1 MTWGRT
7 SAMVAMGALVVCA
20 SVARAQE
27 PARTAVEADSL
38 GRDTPRGTVLGFIDA
53 AGRGNFDAAALYLN
67 SDARGPDAGALAHQL
82 YVVLDT
88 RLPARPR
95 DLSDRPDGSQINPL
109 KPNQDVVGSITT
121 GDGPLDIVVER
132 VNRNGRRLWLFSHL
146 TLDAI
151 PAAYGEIDLVAV
163 ESHLPKVFLRPR
175 IAGIRPFNW
184 LTFLALP
191 LLYYVIGLVGV
202 PLSRG
207 LTAWRRRSGRPAV
220 RAAWIPGPIRLIV
233 LALVIRWLETTI
245 DLRFFERGF
254 WNTVVAM
261 LVAAAI
267 VWALLAGNEYGERR
281 IARRFSGMRYGEV
294 AGLLRLTRR
303 AADAVAVTVGIL
315 ILLRYFGI
323 DATAA
328 LAGLGIG
335 GIAVALSAQKT
346 LENVIGGV
354 SIIMDRAVRVGDF
367 LKVGDTSG
375 TVDFIGL
382 RSTRIRTLDRTV
394 LTVPNGQLA
403 TINIETLSVRDKFWF
418 HHVVPLRYETSA
430 AQMRDVVDGIR
441 TYLAGHPRVDR
452 TETLRVRFIR
462 FGAFSLDVDVF
473 AYIIAPDWERFLE
486 TQQELMLE
494 AMQIIGRAGAELA
507 LPAQRLHVV
516 ESLSLGGASRPAE
529 AAPVAPPTLRS
540 GSM

>member
-1 MTWGRT
+1 MIRGRACAT
-7 SAMVAMGALVVCA
+7 VALAAVLLCA

-27 PARTAVEADSL
+27 AARNAVEADSL
-38 GRDTPRGTVLGFIDA
+38 GRDTPRGTVLGFIEA
-53 AGRGNFDAAALYLN
+53 AGKGNFEAAALYLN
-67 SDARGPDAGALAHQL
+67 ADPRGPDAATLAHQF

-109 KPNQDVVGSITT
+109 KPNQDVVGTITT
-121 GDGPLDIVVER
+121 SEGPLDIVVER
-132 VNRNGRRLWLFSHL
+132 VNRSGKRLWLFSRP

-151 PAAYGEIDLVAV
+151 PAAYGENDLVAI

-220 RAAWIPGPIRLIV
+220 RAAWIPGPVRLIV
-233 LALVIRWLETTI
+233 LALAIRWLETTI

-267 VWALLAGNEYGERR
+267 VWALLAGNGYGERR
-281 IARRFSGMRYGEV
+281 IARRFSGVRYGEV

-303 AADAVAVTVGIL
+303 AADVIAVTIGIF

-354 SIIMDRAVRVGDF
+354 SIIMDQAVRVGDF
-367 LKVGDTSG
+367 LKIGDVLG

-403 TINIETLSVRDKFWF
+403 TINIETLSVRDKYWF
-418 HHVVPLRYETSA
+418 HHVVPLRYETTA
-430 AQMRDVVDGIR
+430 AQMRGVVDGVR
-441 TYLAGHPRVDR
+441 AYLAGHSRVDR
-452 TETLRVRFIR
+452 TETLRVRFLR
-462 FGAFSLDVDVF
+462 FGAFSLDVDLF
-473 AYIIAPDWERFLE
+473 AYIIARDWEDFLE

-494 AMQIIGRAGAELA
+494 VMAIVERSGAAIA

-516 ESLSLGGASRPAE
+516 DAAASSPLAISHQQS
-529 AAPVAPPTLRS
+529 VS
-540 GSM
+540 